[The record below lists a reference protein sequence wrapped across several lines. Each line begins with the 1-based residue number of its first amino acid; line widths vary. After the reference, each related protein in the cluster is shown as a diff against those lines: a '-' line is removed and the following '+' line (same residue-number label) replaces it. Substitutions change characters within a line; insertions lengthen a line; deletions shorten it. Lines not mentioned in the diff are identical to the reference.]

1 MASQELIE
9 KINTVL
15 SEEFEVDIENI
26 TPDANIKSTLELD
39 SLAIVDLVGLV
50 ENEFGVKIP
59 SAEVGTI
66 LTFQSLYDYIA
77 EHQA

>member
-1 MASQELIE
+1 MANQELIE

>member
-1 MASQELIE
+1 MANQELIE

-66 LTFQSLYDYIA
+66 LTFQSLHDYIA

>member
-1 MASQELIE
+1 MANQELIE

-39 SLAIVDLVGLV
+39 SIAIVDLVGLV

>member
-1 MASQELIE
+1 MANQELIE

-59 SAEVGTI
+59 SAEAGTI

>member
-1 MASQELIE
+1 MANQELIE

-15 SEEFEVDIENI
+15 SEEFEVDIEAI

>member
-1 MASQELIE
+1 M
-9 KINTVL
+9 NTVL

>member
-1 MASQELIE
+1 MANQELIE

-59 SAEVGTI
+59 SAEVGSI

>member
-1 MASQELIE
+1 MANQELIE

-26 TPDANIKSTLELD
+26 APDANIKSTLELD

>member
-1 MASQELIE
+1 MANQELIE

-77 EHQA
+77 DHQA

>member
-1 MASQELIE
+1 M
-9 KINTVL
+9 
-15 SEEFEVDIENI
+15 DIENI

>member
-1 MASQELIE
+1 MANPELIE

>member
-1 MASQELIE
+1 MANQELIE

-39 SLAIVDLVGLV
+39 SLALVDLVGLV